1 MNIRWFLLYVVVL
14 AAYLAGA
21 AGVIAFCAYP
31 LGDWLFS
38 TGLHPVG
45 VLGVALLVCILGIAA
60 WLALVIQLAGMF
72 ISRAWWW
79 LSR

>member
-21 AGVIAFCAYP
+21 AGVIALCAYP

-38 TGLHPVG
+38 TGLHPAG
-45 VLGVALLVCILGIAA
+45 VLGVALLVCILGITA

-79 LSR
+79 LGR